1 MDRTKLQTATIEE
14 LQKAYDTGMLPTDIT
29 QEDFTTAWNA
39 AQERRSQAAR
49 AKMEA
54 AGLNW

>member
-1 MDRTKLQTATIEE
+1 MDRTKLQTATIKE

-29 QEDFTTAWNA
+29 QEEFTAAWKA
-39 AQERRSQAAR
+39 AQERQNQAAR
-49 AKMEA
+49 DKMEA